1 MANKRFTLKQITK
14 QIDTLST
21 RLKEQSL
28 RLDAGE
34 QPKTLD
40 DYHQLQA
47 QVDELSNSLSHL
59 RRDFNQS
66 VEEPV
71 KQSGNELITSLMLKA
86 TPEQL
91 VQLQQELRSMNGQ
104 GNGLDKSDNDQVIQ
118 VDSSQDSQVDYNDNQ
133 NNNPQF

>member
-14 QIDTLST
+14 QIDTLSA

-91 VQLQQELRSMNGQ
+91 VQLQRELRSMNGQ
-104 GNGLDKSDNDQVIQ
+104 GNGLDNSDNDQSIQ

>member
-14 QIDTLST
+14 QIDTLSA

-91 VQLQQELRSMNGQ
+91 VQLQRELRSMNGQ
-104 GNGLDKSDNDQVIQ
+104 VNGLDKSDNDQAIQ

>member
-1 MANKRFTLKQITK
+1 M
-14 QIDTLST
+14 
-21 RLKEQSL
+21 
-28 RLDAGE
+28 
-34 QPKTLD
+34 D

-71 KQSGNELITSLMLKA
+71 KQSGNELITNLMLKA

-91 VQLQQELRSMNGQ
+91 VQLQRELRSMNGQ
-104 GNGLDKSDNDQVIQ
+104 ENGLDKSDNDQAIQ

>member
-14 QIDTLST
+14 QIDTLSA

-71 KQSGNELITSLMLKA
+71 KQSGNELIGPSCTHA
-86 TPEQL
+86 YP
-91 VQLQQELRSMNGQ
+91 
-104 GNGLDKSDNDQVIQ
+104 
-118 VDSSQDSQVDYNDNQ
+118 
-133 NNNPQF
+133 